1 MKLFKSLLLV
11 AAIAGLFT
19 SCSDEGYWD
28 AYNTKST
35 TTYSFMQKSNNFN
48 LGATDTL
55 PDIKVTVNRNTN
67 RGNVTLP
74 LNVQFNSNIMSVDSA
89 NIMPKDTADITSQ
102 DNVVVIFNE
111 GEYTADLIINVDEA
125 RIQKG
130 FNYEAKVSFLVD
142 SLNFFEHNYSISGNK
157 SFTLTFVQNYTWIP
171 VGNVKYTEA
180 LVSAF
185 YGVQNLTYSV
195 PAEQAKENHE
205 YIRLID
211 PYGKAWPYNPNF
223 SAVDNQKHYMTFNC
237 AEDGVVYMDGIHYSG
252 IEMSDGELRFMSMAY
267 YYMQNGKSYEEVKA
281 DGYCGTL
288 SEDLVITFPAGTIL
302 ISEANYNGGAWYQS
316 NKTGEFAV
324 DLSTAELLE

>member
-35 TTYSFMQKSNNFN
+35 TTYSFMQQSNNFN

-89 NIMPKDTADITSQ
+89 NIMPKDTANITSQ

-111 GEYTADLIINVDEA
+111 GEYTADLIINVDKA

-130 FNYEAKVSFLVD
+130 FNYEAQVSFLVD

-157 SFTLTFVQNYTWIP
+157 SFTLKFVQNYTWVSI
-171 VGNVKYTEA
+171 GKCLYTDDVVDA
-180 LVSAF
+180 PGFGLPQIV
-185 YGVQNLTYSV
+185 TYEV
-195 PAEQAKENHE
+195 ETEQAVENHSI
-205 YIRLID
+205 IRLKNA
-211 PYGKAWPYNPNF
+211 YGAIYPYNAPGDYDTNK
-223 SAVDNQKHYMTFNC
+223 NYYITIN
-237 AEDGVVYMDGIHYSG
+237 AEDPEGVYIDGWCEMGMDWGYGMFSVTSYG
-252 IEMSDGELRFMSMAY
+252 
-267 YYMQNGKSYEEVKA
+267 YYMMAAGYDFEAVKA
-281 DGYCGTL
+281 AGYMGTL
-288 SEDLVITFPAGTIL
+288 DEDLCITFPVKGLVMQMADWGMTY
-302 ISEANYNGGAWYQS
+302 ANKNGAC
-316 NKTGEFAV
+316 KI
-324 DLSTAELLE
+324 DLSTTELLE